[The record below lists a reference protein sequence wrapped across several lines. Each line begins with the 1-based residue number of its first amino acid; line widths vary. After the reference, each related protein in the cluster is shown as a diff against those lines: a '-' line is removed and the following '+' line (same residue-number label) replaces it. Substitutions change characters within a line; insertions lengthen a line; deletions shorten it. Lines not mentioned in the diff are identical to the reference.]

1 MKQSN
6 ESLAKKEQEKD
17 HHLRELRQIMDVRNM
32 CISEA
37 ESTIKEQTKAMQK
50 MEEFMREAQNQ
61 IDQKEVSVKQY
72 SRQVETLLLD

>member
-1 MKQSN
+1 
-6 ESLAKKEQEKD
+6 
-17 HHLRELRQIMDVRNM
+17 M